1 MDDLMERSMRETVAQ
16 ALELLKQKRILLW
29 QFIGTALS
37 FAVLYIVLWL
47 AGLTSLGL
55 LEWIFVALGTL
66 IAYAALIFTNS
77 VTGWLC
83 RASLSGEADYRVAD
97 AFRAVWR
104 SAIPTLY
111 GAVACLIVFWLLTLM
126 ACFPVVAGKAGEVVD
141 IGQTL
146 FAISTPVLVAI
157 AIVQVLVL
165 LLGVFILPPIIVIE
179 EPRALE
185 VFRRSATL
193 LKGAVWRVVY
203 RFSLV
208 AIRAVLIGLPALT
221 LLLLAALL
229 INALTN
235 LIDIDGGELKPRQ
248 PAAARSSVSSEAAT
262 PSGAAKA
269 PPARSKG
276 GLFALRD
283 FDPLARF
290 ILGVWWAIILAAAL
304 AAPIAF
310 QAISS
315 FLIVLD
321 ERLEVEAGEEEAG
334 PEEEEEEEAGQEEE
348 EEDSEDEPDDEDAE

>member
-111 GAVACLIVFWLLTLM
+111 GAVACLIAFWLLTLM
-126 ACFPVVAGKAGEVVD
+126 ACFPVVAGKAGGVVD

-165 LLGVFILPPIIVIE
+165 LLGVFILPPIVVIE

-203 RFSLV
+203 RFGLL
-208 AIRAVLIGLPALT
+208 AIRAVLVGLPALT

-229 INALTN
+229 IYALTG
-235 LIDIDGGELKPRQ
+235 LIDINVAELKG
-248 PAAARSSVSSEAAT
+248 S
-262 PSGAAKA
+262 
-269 PPARSKG
+269 PPARTGG
-276 GLFALRD
+276 GLFALQE

-315 FLIVLD
+315 FLIILD

-334 PEEEEEEEAGQEEE
+334 PGEEEEEEEAAQDEE